1 MSEGKGRKTMAL
13 GIIFGETSTQE
24 FTFLFGDLD
33 GERQNQLKFS
43 YVEVDLPESNDKVVA
58 KVVDVNTENPLLAK
72 DTAKFYSEHETV
84 GISVPD
90 IISHRFTLYQAKC
103 EVMGIYNSK
112 DNKIEPLTQAIKPGE
127 QVELLSND
135 VLNQLFSA
143 SDKWHLRLGYVK
155 TPDNQTQAHVSLDA
169 DSILTMH
176 ACVFGMTGM
185 GKTTSTAV
193 LLEELMFRG
202 AKTVVF
208 DPHADY
214 VNLKQMNRELYIKYF
229 KKRVEND
236 QKSMDNIGEYRDL
249 LKKKWEKPVT
259 PWNEFDK
266 SFNDSTSQEFAE
278 ELTDGN
284 IFYRLLN
291 YCVIKNRSLMIDFTP
306 TSEVTDAQLDAIIKA
321 IGELNLKD
329 DIPDELVH
337 RRLVIEFNSFPT
349 IRVYQG
355 KSVYITMRLIEAM
368 AGEGFTQAQEGYVI
382 PWLSDSRKLNKSDTE
397 LLKYLQGRANH
408 LGNTNQSKAALLR
421 ILNRAIRITNAL
433 VNRGCKSLDVMCFVN
448 DFCKLTGKLSEVATA
463 VFDLSDLGNNH
474 ARRALVFAVMEF
486 VFDEYKSKRLIM
498 DDNAHPVLFALEEAR
513 TLIPRQEESSTS
525 GELHPATRSARL
537 AARQIATE
545 GRKMGIGMLVISQ
558 KPAAVDPLTVSQ
570 ANTLILHRVINPDDQ
585 TYIRSVGE
593 SLSADNLETL
603 KTVDAGVAIVTGSAM
618 KTRMSTLVK
627 VRYRYSEEGTEKPTP
642 IKNLW
647 KEKS

>member
-1 MSEGKGRKTMAL
+1 MAL

-24 FTFLFGDLD
+24 FSFLFGDAD
-33 GERQNQLKFS
+33 EDRKNQLKS
-43 YVEVDLPESNDKVVA
+43 AYVQVDLQEDNSVVVA
-58 KVVDVNTENPLLAK
+58 HVIDVNTENPLLAK
-72 DTAKFYSEHETV
+72 DTAKFYSEPIE
-84 GISVPD
+84 IPFPD
-90 IISHRFTLYQAKC
+90 LNSQRFTLYQARC
-103 EVMGIYNSK
+103 EVIGIY
-112 DNKIEPLTQAIKPGE
+112 DNERKAINPLNQPIKPGE
-127 QVELLSND
+127 KVELLSEN
-135 VLNQLFSA
+135 VLNEIFSD
-143 SDKWHLRLGYVK
+143 SVPWHLRLGYVK
-155 TPDNQTQAHVSLDA
+155 TPDNQTQAQVSLDA

-202 AKTVVF
+202 AKTIVF

-214 VNLKQMNRELYIKYF
+214 VNLKQMNQKLYKKYF
-229 KKRVEND
+229 QEKVKNNPE
-236 QKSMDNIGEYRDL
+236 SMNKIEEYREFL
-249 LKKKWEKPVT
+249 EKRWGNAVT
-259 PWNEFDK
+259 PWNEFDE
-266 SFNDSTSQEFAE
+266 SFNGSATQEFAE
-278 ELTDGN
+278 ELTDDN

-291 YCVIKNRSLMIDFTP
+291 YCVIKDRSLMIDFTP
-306 TSEVTDAQLDAIIKA
+306 TVEVTNAQLDAIIKA

-329 DIPDELVH
+329 DVPDELVH
-337 RRLVIEFNSFPT
+337 RRLTIKFNVFPT

-382 PWLSDSRKLNKSDTE
+382 RWLSDSRRLNTNTSDTE
-397 LLKYLQGRANH
+397 LLQYLRGRADR
-408 LGNTNQSKAALLR
+408 LGSANQSKDALLR
-421 ILNRAIRITNAL
+421 ILDRGIRITNAL

-448 DFCKLTGKLSEVATA
+448 DFCKTTGKLSEVATA

-474 ARRALVFAVMEF
+474 ARRALVFAIMEF
-486 VFDEYKSKRLIM
+486 VFDEYKSKRLAM
-498 DDNAHPVLFALEEAR
+498 DKNAHPVLFALEEAR
-513 TLIPRQEESSTS
+513 TLIPRQDESSTT
-525 GELHPATRSARL
+525 GEMHPATRAARL
-537 AARQIATE
+537 ASGQIATE

-585 TYIRSVGE
+585 SYIRSVGE
-593 SLSADNLETL
+593 SLSSDNLETL

-627 VRYRYSEEGTEKPTP
+627 VRYRYSEEGTEKPAP
-642 IKNLW
+642 IKKLW
-647 KEKS
+647 DERS